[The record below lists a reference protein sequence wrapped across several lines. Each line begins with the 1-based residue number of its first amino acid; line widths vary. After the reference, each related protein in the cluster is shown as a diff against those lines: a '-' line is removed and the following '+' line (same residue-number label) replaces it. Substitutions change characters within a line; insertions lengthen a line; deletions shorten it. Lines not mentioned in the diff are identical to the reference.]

1 MRKSILVVLV
11 APVWMMLVG
20 CSQADQANGL
30 LAAQAILGAAQQ
42 VLAATGASN
51 QQLTGSLTSPLPGV
65 PSGLTGAQAAPG
77 PFDPQ
82 PLTLQSGVTAGTGSA
97 ADNAFTLASTAAQ
110 RNLGKAND
118 GRLTLT
124 QYGGPTDRT
133 PDTNTQNGIGNRNNR
148 LRATSLALSPNLIRE
163 YGLRG
168 GEAIFITT
176 ASGTMFLGHYDDTTG
191 NRRENN
197 VIDVYDPT
205 DRLGR
210 DSFLAGIPA
219 GNWRLSVGARNV

>member
-1 MRKSILVVLV
+1 MRKSTIVMLV
-11 APVWMMLVG
+11 APVWMLLVG
-20 CSQADQANGL
+20 CSQVQQQNGL
-30 LAAQAILGAAQQ
+30 IAAQAILGVAQ
-42 VLAATGASN
+42 VLVATGSSN
-51 QQLTGSLTSPLPGV
+51 QQLAGSVTSALPA
-65 PSGLTGAQAAPG
+65 GLSNAQAAPA
-77 PFDPQ
+77 PFAPQ
-82 PLTLQSGVTAGTGSA
+82 PLTLQSGAAATGTGSA

-110 RNLGKAND
+110 SGLGKAND

-124 QYGGPTDRT
+124 QYGGPSDRT

-168 GEAIFITT
+168 GEAIYIQT
-176 ASGTMFLGHYDDTTG
+176 AQGTMFLGTYDDTTG
-191 NRRENN
+191 NQRENN

-210 DSFLAGIPA
+210 DSFLASIPA
-219 GNWRLSVGARNV
+219 GGWRLQVGARNA

>member
-1 MRKSILVVLV
+1 MLRKSGIIVLIAPLWMLLTGCNQASQQKAQALLGVALQVV
-11 APVWMMLVG
+11 AAM
-20 CSQADQANGL
+20 NGQT
-30 LAAQAILGAAQQ
+30 AAQPISGSVTSSLPAG
-42 VLAATGASN
+42 TG
-51 QQLTGSLTSPLPGV
+51 
-65 PSGLTGAQAAPG
+65 QAAPG

-82 PLTLQSGVTAGTGSA
+82 PLTLQSGVGQGSGSA

-110 RNLGKAND
+110 SGLGKAND
-118 GRLTLT
+118 GRLSLT

-133 PDTNTQNGIGNRNNR
+133 PDANTAAGIGNRNNR
-148 LRATSLALSPNLIRE
+148 LRPSSLALSPNLIRE

-168 GEAIFITT
+168 GEAIYIQTAQGTT
-176 ASGTMFLGHYDDTTG
+176 FLGTYDDTTG

-219 GNWRLSVGARNV
+219 GGWKLQVGARNV